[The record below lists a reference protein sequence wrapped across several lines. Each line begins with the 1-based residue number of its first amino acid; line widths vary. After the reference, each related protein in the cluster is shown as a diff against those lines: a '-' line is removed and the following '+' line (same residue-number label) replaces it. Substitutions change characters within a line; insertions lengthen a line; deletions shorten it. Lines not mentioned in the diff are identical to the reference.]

1 MCGIAGLWGP
11 DEASGPEAEGLVRKM
26 IDLQSH
32 RGPDGK
38 GFFRDREVVLGHCR
52 LAIVGLG
59 EAGRQPMTSR
69 DGRWTI
75 VFNGEIFNCPELRE
89 QLGGRFGSSTD
100 TEVLLAA
107 CAAWGVEN
115 ALDRVAG
122 MFAFALWDARGRVLT
137 LARDRYGEKPL
148 VYFWDGGT
156 LGFASEIKALAPL
169 HDATLD
175 TAAVDAY
182 LALGYVPAPLAIFR
196 KCAKLPA
203 GHLLR
208 LDPGKAPRPVRW
220 WYPSRTIA
228 GVQDGTG
235 RKEALREQVARA
247 VGQRMR
253 ADVPIALCL
262 SGGVDSSVIA
272 AECRRQGHRPEA
284 FTISFAKQ
292 DSDAL
297 FARRVAEKLDL
308 RHEVIEIPE
317 IRIADELVPLAGH
330 YDEPFA
336 DSSAVPS
343 YVLARALA
351 GRYKVVLNGDG
362 GDETFGGYRH
372 YERISVK
379 QTVKAMAAAA
389 GLCDGAGSGLAGVYI
404 QSKVTFRAA
413 ERQQILGERA
423 AGNVFETER
432 CSLWLETTEENAL
445 RRALWTDRHL
455 GLANGLTYKMDIA
468 LGAFGV
474 EGRAPFLDHRLIEWT
489 QGLADGDLVCGRE
502 KKVLLRA
509 AYAADLPAGVL
520 ARPKQGFGAP
530 IGPWLNGPLRELR
543 HTLLPCPLLAPERQ
557 LGWSGQKLWTLLL
570 FAAWARQWRAKW

>member
-1 MCGIAGLWGP
+1 MCGIAGLLGLDVAP
-11 DEASGPEAEGLVRKM
+11 GPEPEDLVRQM

-32 RGPDGK
+32 RGPDGR
-38 GFFRDREVVLGHCR
+38 GLFRDRQVVLGHCR

-75 VFNGEIFNCPELRE
+75 VFNGEVFNYPELRE
-89 QLGGRFGSSTD
+89 QLGGPFASSTD

-107 CAAWGVEN
+107 CAAWGVEG
-115 ALDRVAG
+115 ALGRVAG
-122 MFAFALWDARGRVLT
+122 MFAFALWDARERVLT

-148 VYFWDGGT
+148 VHFWDGRT
-156 LGFASEIKALAPL
+156 LGFASEMKALAPL

-175 TAAVDAY
+175 PVAVDAY
-182 LALGYVPAPLAIFR
+182 LALGYVPAPLAIFQR
-196 KCAKLPA
+196 CAKLPA

-208 LDPGKAPRPVRW
+208 LAPGEAPRPVRW
-220 WYPSRTIA
+220 WCPPRASATVNDGA
-228 GVQDGTG
+228 GRQ
-235 RKEALREQVARA
+235 EALREQVARA

-284 FTISFAKQ
+284 FTIAFAKQ
-292 DSDAL
+292 DPGAL
-297 FARRVAEKLDL
+297 FASKVAEGLDL

-317 IRIADELVPLAGH
+317 IRIADELVPLAGL

-336 DSSAVPS
+336 DSSAVSS

-372 YERISVK
+372 YEWIAAK
-379 QTVKAMAAAA
+379 QAIKAMAAAA
-389 GLCDGAGSGLAGVYI
+389 GLCDGAGSGPAGVYL

-413 ERQQILGERA
+413 ERQQILAERA
-423 AGNVFETER
+423 AGNVFAAER
-432 CSLWLETTEENAL
+432 SALWLETTEENAL
-445 RRALWTDRHL
+445 RRALRTDRHL

-468 LGAFGV
+468 LGAFGI

-489 QGLADGDLVCGRE
+489 QGLADGDLVCGSE

-509 AYAADLPAGVL
+509 AYARELPAEVL

-530 IGPWLNGPLRELR
+530 IDRWLTGPLRELR
-543 HTLLPCPLLAPERQ
+543 QALLPCPLLAPGGQR
-557 LGWSGQKLWTLLL
+557 GWSGQKLWTLLL